1 MLHEAEDKSLRLI
14 IAALETPL
22 DLTMEATP
30 RNKAKK
36 VNGETYWM
44 DAFAGPPDQPAGAMP
59 NTLFPYQVPM
69 ISLREYAWW
78 NFMSVMVID
87 LFTFGRSDEDLA
99 LRALF
104 RSGAPRWVRALFK
117 TGKVVGRSIFF
128 TVLVFDTDALVTPK
142 ASEIS
147 NMPQSKFAS
156 SIFIG
161 DRIWFRGTDS
171 YGVIVAIRARQSVAP
186 GNGERTGMAE
196 VRVSYDC
203 ENKEDEWHE
212 LRPTF
217 PGILVRSCL

>member
-1 MLHEAEDKSLRLI
+1 
-14 IAALETPL
+14 
-22 DLTMEATP
+22 
-30 RNKAKK
+30 
-36 VNGETYWM
+36 
-44 DAFAGPPDQPAGAMP
+44 
-59 NTLFPYQVPM
+59 
-69 ISLREYAWW
+69 
-78 NFMSVMVID
+78 MS
-87 LFTFGRSDEDLA
+87 

-104 RSGAPRWVRALFK
+104 RSDAPRWVRVLYK
-117 TGKVVGRSIFF
+117 TGKVVGRTLSF
-128 TVLVFDTDALVTPK
+128 TVVVHDTHALVTPK
-142 ASEIS
+142 ASKIS
-147 NMPQSKFAS
+147 NIPQSKFAS

-171 YGVIVAIRARQSVAP
+171 YGVIVAIRVRQSVAP